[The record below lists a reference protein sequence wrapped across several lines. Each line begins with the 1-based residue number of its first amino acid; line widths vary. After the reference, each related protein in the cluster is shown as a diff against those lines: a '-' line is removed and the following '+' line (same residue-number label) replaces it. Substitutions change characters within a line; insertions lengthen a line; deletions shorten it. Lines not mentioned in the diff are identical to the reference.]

1 MIGKVSSVSASHH
14 ASCILVLSLCL
25 FWLKRVTAC
34 SFAHGRAISCGR
46 LACIVYKDIIEV
58 GSCRDT
64 NISDGAGLSRK
75 THSAYASVGG
85 CSGKL
90 IGIGRVVV
98 GVG

>member
-1 MIGKVSSVSASHH
+1 MI
-14 ASCILVLSLCL
+14 L
-25 FWLKRVTAC
+25 FGLKRVTAC

-85 CSGKL
+85 CSGKFW
-90 IGIGRVVV
+90 GKASRVEEAPEFPDTVFS
-98 GVG
+98 GN